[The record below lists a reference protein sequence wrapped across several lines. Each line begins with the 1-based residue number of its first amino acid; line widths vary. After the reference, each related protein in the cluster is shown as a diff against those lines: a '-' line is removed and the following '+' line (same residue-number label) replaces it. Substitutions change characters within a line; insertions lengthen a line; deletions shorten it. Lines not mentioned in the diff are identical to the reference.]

1 MGKFVIWCPEDDGQN
16 EDDGEGETI
25 DIPGISME
33 DACIEWA
40 REKDEN
46 TAEYSIVS
54 GEEKTVFVREVG
66 DEKKHCFRVWGEVV
80 PQYYAKYIEV

>member
-1 MGKFVIWCPEDDGQN
+1 MAKLKTKDN
-16 EDDGEGETI
+16 EIEIPNRENIRKASEEIGVPFNCRNGTCGTCMI
-25 DIPGISME
+25 D
-33 DACIEWA
+33 
-40 REKDEN
+40 
-46 TAEYSIVS
+46 IVS